1 MRALNRKLIRELW
14 RNAGSLALVILIIG
28 IGVAC
33 FIGLGTAIRV
43 LSSSQAEYYREYRFA
58 DFWVELKKAPLTAV
72 QQVARL
78 PGVDRVEG
86 RIVFDV
92 ILDVPGEAQPL
103 TGRLISVPPQRL
115 DQVLNGLCLVRGS
128 TFSDDRDEEVILS
141 ESFAREHGLGPGDRI
156 GLIVNRK
163 QESFI
168 IAGTAISPE
177 YVYMIRGEGD
187 FLPDPRHFGILYVKE
202 DFARD
207 VLDFQDAC
215 NQIVGRFVPGA
226 AEEFVLRRIERELDP
241 YGVYAA
247 TPRERQ
253 ASHRVLTDEIVQQ
266 KNASTL
272 IPAIFLAV
280 AALVLNVLMSR
291 LAERQRTVIGT
302 LKALGYYNRT
312 VLWHFVSFGLAV
324 GLVGGVIGDLLGIW
338 VAHGMVRLYA
348 AIFQFPQFDFRIHA
362 DLLAAGLLISVAFS
376 AAGTLRGV
384 WNVLRLHP
392 AEAMRE
398 RPPEHGGAI
407 FLERWPWLWR
417 RLGFRTHMAL
427 RGLLRHPVRTLTG
440 MLSTGLATGI
450 MFLSLTLLG
459 SIWFLIDYQLEYVL
473 TSDVDIAMRDPQS
486 VAALLEARQLP
497 GVDYAEPLLGV
508 TADLRN
514 GRYSRRLGVLGLSPG
529 HRLTTPMQRDRTPV
543 EIPADGIVM
552 TAKLAEILELR
563 VGDRFELTPV
573 RGRRETVHARRRQ
586 LPRAR
591 LLRRSGLPEPD
602 RRRAARRKQCADARR
617 PRPAGRAVS
626 RDQAASQR
634 AGTERAGGPQGD
646 RGGDADRRH
655 RPRPQRADLLRR
667 RDRLRQHPQQRDG
680 RAWRPHPRSF
690 DAAGARVHAGRSGR
704 HLLSPDRGRLRLR
717 PAPGLSDRLRA
728 RAVGRREHAHGTG
741 APAHNDSSGDVRD
754 RNRAARDFRARCAS
768 RDLSAAPPPRLARR
782 HQGEGVSRERQAP
795 RARSAESGP
804 DSRPLPAVGGRAKL
818 LH

>member
-1 MRALNRKLIRELW
+1 MRALNRKLLRELW

-72 QQVARL
+72 QQLARL

-573 RGRRETVHARRRQ
+573 RGRRETVHARLAGVVDSYLGLDCYADQAYLSRIVGEPLAVSSVQMRVDPARQAELYRAIKQ
-586 LPRAR
+586 LPNAQGLSVRANNKAIVEET
-591 LLRRSGLPEPD
+591 LID
-602 RRRAARRKQCADARR
+602 
-617 PRPAGRAVS
+617 VI
-626 RDQAASQR
+626 
-634 AGTERAGGPQGD
+634 
-646 RGGDADRRH
+646 
-655 RPRPQRADLLRR
+655 
-667 RDRLRQHPQQRDG
+667 
-680 RAWRPHPRSF
+680 
-690 DAAGARVHAGRSGR
+690 ARVHSVLIFFAGVIAFGSILNSAMVELGDRIREVSTLRVLGYTPGEVAAIFYR
-704 HLLSPDRGRLRLR
+704 QTAVVFCCGLLLGFPIGYALVQLVVANMPTELVRLPITIRPATFAIGIALPATFVLAAQAVIYRRLR
-717 PAPGLSDRLRA
+717 RL
-728 RAVGRREHAHGTG
+728 
-741 APAHNDSSGDVRD
+741 DW
-754 RNRAARDFRARCAS
+754 
-768 RDLSAAPPPRLARR
+768 L
-782 HQGEGVSRERQAP
+782 EGIKVKE
-795 RARSAESGP
+795 
-804 DSRPLPAVGGRAKL
+804 
-818 LH
+818 

>member
-1 MRALNRKLIRELW
+1 MRALNRKLLRELW
-14 RNAGSLALVILIIG
+14 RNAGSLALVILIIS
-28 IGVAC
+28 IGVGC

-43 LSSSQAEYYREYRFA
+43 LSSSQADYYREYRFA
-58 DFWVELKKAPLTAV
+58 DFWIELKKAPLTAV
-72 QQVARL
+72 DQVARL

-92 ILDVPGEAQPL
+92 ILDVPGEVQPL

-115 DQVLNGLCLVRGS
+115 DQVLNGLCLIRGS

-141 ESFAREHGLGPGDRI
+141 EAFAREHGLGPGDRI

-215 NQIVGRFVPGA
+215 NQIVGRFTHGA

-266 KNASTL
+266 KNASTF

-302 LKALGYYNRT
+302 LKALGYASRA

-324 GLVGGVIGDLLGIW
+324 GLIGGVIGDALGII
-338 VAHGMVRLYA
+338 VARGMVRLYA
-348 AIFQFPQFDFRIHA
+348 AIFQFPQFDFQIQP
-362 DLLAAGLLISVAFS
+362 DLLVAGLLISVAF
-376 AAGTLRGV
+376 AAGGTLRGV
-384 WNVLRLHP
+384 WKVLRLHP
-392 AEAMRE
+392 AEAMRQ

-427 RGLLRHPVRTLTG
+427 RGLLRHPVRTFTG

-459 SIWFLIDYQLEYVL
+459 SIWFLLDYQLEYVL
-473 TSDVDIAMRDPQS
+473 TSDVDIGMRDPQS
-486 VAALLEARQLP
+486 AAALLEARALP
-497 GVDYAEPLLGV
+497 GVEYAEPIFGV

-514 GRYSRRLGVLGLSPG
+514 GRYSRRLGILGLSPG

-543 EIPADGIVM
+543 EIPPEGVVM
-552 TAKLAEILELR
+552 TVKLAEILDLR

-573 RGRRETVHARRRQ
+573 RGRRETVAVRLAGVVDSYLGLDCYADQAYLSRIVGEPLAVSSVQMRIDPAREDDLYRAIKQ
-586 LPRAR
+586 LPNAQGLSVRANSKAIVEET
-591 LLRRSGLPEPD
+591 LIN
-602 RRRAARRKQCADARR
+602 
-617 PRPAGRAVS
+617 VI
-626 RDQAASQR
+626 
-634 AGTERAGGPQGD
+634 
-646 RGGDADRRH
+646 
-655 RPRPQRADLLRR
+655 
-667 RDRLRQHPQQRDG
+667 
-680 RAWRPHPRSF
+680 
-690 DAAGARVHAGRSGR
+690 ARVHSVLIFFAGVIAFGSILNSALVELGDRVREVSTLRVLGYAPR
-704 HLLSPDRGRLRLR
+704 EVAAIFYRQTAVVFSCGLLLGFPIGYALVQLVVANMPAELVRLPITIR
-717 PAPGLSDRLRA
+717 PATIAIGVALPSIFVLAAQFVIYRQIRRL
-728 RAVGRREHAHGTG
+728 
-741 APAHNDSSGDVRD
+741 DW
-754 RNRAARDFRARCAS
+754 
-768 RDLSAAPPPRLARR
+768 L
-782 HQGEGVSRERQAP
+782 EGIKVKE
-795 RARSAESGP
+795 
-804 DSRPLPAVGGRAKL
+804 
-818 LH
+818 